1 MNTEMHVDGSKT
13 GYVFTDWS
21 LTVNI
26 WPDTLHLII
35 VSYSSKW
42 NMVKVLLRSLR
53 LEIQYGKVCINNS
66 SM

>member
-13 GYVFTDWS
+13 CYVFTDSS
-21 LTVNI
+21 LTMNL
-26 WPDTLHLII
+26 WPDTLDLII
-35 VSYSSKW
+35 VSYSSNW

-53 LEIQYGKVCINNS
+53 LEIQYGQVCINKS